1 MKRVFCIIIGLLAVA
16 TAYGQSFLESVYL
29 TPDRGWDGVYAK
41 GDTIRVYADADREMP
56 ALVKVYR
63 NGKFQGVDEVL
74 LKAEEPRFSAA
85 LMTKR
90 RR

>member
-16 TAYGQSFLESVYL
+16 AAYGQSFLESVYL

-56 ALVKVYR
+56 AL
-63 NGKFQGVDEVL
+63 
-74 LKAEEPRFSAA
+74 
-85 LMTKR
+85 
-90 RR
+90 